1 MTNSLPQN
9 KVQKRLPK
17 DVVSYLMLSPFLLF
31 YVMSIL
37 IPLVVV
43 FLMSFTEYNMFQSP
57 IFVGVSNYTNI
68 FINDSI
74 FITALTNTIYFAV
87 ITGPVSFVI
96 CFFIAWIINE
106 FTPKLRAFITL
117 IFYIPSIS
125 GTAYIIWMLI
135 FNPDYY
141 GIANSVLIRLQ
152 IIKDPLVWFQD
163 PSMSLNLLILV
174 QLWLSLGIGFLSF
187 IAGLQNVDSELYE
200 SGAIDGIKNRWQE
213 LWYITLPAM
222 KNMLIFAGLIQ
233 ITAAFSVGDISMTL
247 TGFPSIQYSAHTLS
261 IHAYD
266 YGLIRYEMGYA
277 SAVSVILF
285 VMILFSYKLFNLL
298 IRKMGE

>member
-1 MTNSLPQN
+1 MSRSKLKKTYKS
-9 KVQKRLPK
+9 LPK
-17 DVVSYLMLSPFLLF
+17 DVVSYIMLSPFLLF
-31 YVMSIL
+31 YIISIL

-43 FLMSFTEYNMFQSP
+43 FLMSFTEFDMFRSP
-57 IFVGVSNYTNI
+57 VFVGLSNYTNI

-74 FITALTNTIYFAV
+74 FIKALTNTVYFAV

-106 FTPKLRAFITL
+106 FRPKLRAFITL

-163 PSMSLNLLILV
+163 PSMSLNLLIIV

-187 IAGLQNVDSELYE
+187 IAGLQNIDSELYE

-213 LWYITLPAM
+213 LWFITLPTM
-222 KNMLIFAGLIQ
+222 KNMLVFAGLIQ

-266 YGLIRYEMGYA
+266 YGMIRYEMGYA

-285 VMILFSYKLFNLL
+285 IMILFSYKLFNLFV
-298 IRKMGE
+298 RKMGE